1 MDCSR
6 NVCGESSG
14 TVALGKPKRPT
25 RRGLSPLRLA
35 PRLNGKPFTVFL
47 GRGERISYSLKFLF
61 YTAEE
66 HTNFVRVAM
75 RLNLINY
82 RTYRQPSSFITCID
96 LALIPS

>member
-35 PRLNGKPFTVFL
+35 PRLNGKPFTEVW
-47 GRGERISYSLKFLF
+47 
-61 YTAEE
+61 EE
-66 HTNFVRVAM
+66 GKGS
-75 RLNLINY
+75 
-82 RTYRQPSSFITCID
+82 RT
-96 LALIPS
+96 L

>member
-6 NVCGESSG
+6 NECGESSG

-25 RRGLSPLRLA
+25 RCGLSPLRLA
-35 PRLNGKPFTVFL
+35 PRLNGKPVFL

-75 RLNLINY
+75 RLN
-82 RTYRQPSSFITCID
+82 
-96 LALIPS
+96 